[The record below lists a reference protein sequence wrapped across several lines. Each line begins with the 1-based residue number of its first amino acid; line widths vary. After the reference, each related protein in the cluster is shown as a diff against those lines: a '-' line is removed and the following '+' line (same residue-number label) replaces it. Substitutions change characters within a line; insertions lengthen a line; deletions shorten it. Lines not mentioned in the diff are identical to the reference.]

1 MVTLKVGHLKNS
13 SKGILLLFFT
23 IFSVILIQSMITD
36 QAFAFGTVDK
46 IPPNIITK
54 GDIYKISKIPTIVQ
68 FSVVAIDNVD
78 GQVQVDCDKT
88 PKTVF
93 NLGKTTV
100 RCLAI
105 DSSGNEARISFVVTV
120 GYEIVK
126 IPYWLKHTTAF
137 WVADQM
143 SDSEYAQT
151 LRYLLENE
159 IIHIPFYK
167 QTKNA
172 FAKEIP
178 VWIKT
183 NSQKWIAGDLSDDE
197 FSIGIQWMLERG
209 LIQI

>member
-1 MVTLKVGHLKNS
+1 MV
-13 SKGILLLFFT
+13 IEQ
-23 IFSVILIQSMITD
+23 IFAS
-36 QAFAFGTVDK
+36 GTADK
-46 IPPNIITK
+46 TPPNIITK
-54 GDIYKISKIPTIVQ
+54 GDIYKISKTPTIVP
-68 FSVVAIDNVD
+68 FSVIAIDNID
-78 GQVQVDCDKT
+78 GEVRADCDKT
-88 PKTVF
+88 LKTVF

-137 WVADQM
+137 WVSDQM
-143 SDSEYAQT
+143 SDSEYAKT
-151 LRYLLENE
+151 LQYLLEKE
-159 IIHIPFYK
+159 IIHIPFNK
-167 QTKNA
+167 QTTNE

-183 NSQKWIAGDLSDDE
+183 SSQKWIAGELSDDE

-209 LIQI
+209 LIQL

>member
-1 MVTLKVGHLKNS
+1 MVTE
-13 SKGILLLFFT
+13 
-23 IFSVILIQSMITD
+23 
-36 QAFAFGTVDK
+36 QAFASGKADK
-46 IPPNIITK
+46 TPPNIITQ
-54 GDIYKISKIPTIVQ
+54 GDIYKISKIPTIIP
-68 FSVVAIDNVD
+68 FSVEAIDNID
-78 GQVQVDCDKT
+78 GKVRIDCDKT

-105 DSSGNEARISFVVTV
+105 DSSGNEARVSFVVTV

-143 SDSEYAQT
+143 SDSEYTKT
-151 LRYLLENE
+151 LQYLLEKE
-159 IIHIPFYK
+159 IIHIPAYK
-167 QTKNA
+167 QTQND

-183 NSQKWIAGDLSDDE
+183 NSQKWIVGELSDDE

>member
-1 MVTLKVGHLKNS
+1 LETPKVGHLKNL
-13 SKGILLLFFT
+13 SKGILLSFFT
-23 IFSVILIQSMITD
+23 VFSVILFQFMVIE
-36 QAFAFGTVDK
+36 QAFASETPDK
-46 IPPNIITK
+46 TPPNIITK
-54 GDIYKISKIPTIVQ
+54 GDIYKISKIPIIIP
-68 FSVVAIDNVD
+68 FSVEAIDNVD
-78 GQVQVDCDKT
+78 GKVRVDCDKT

-105 DSSGNEARISFVVTV
+105 DSSGNEARVSFVVTV

-143 SDSEYAQT
+143 TDSEYTQT
-151 LRYLLENE
+151 LQYLLEKK
-159 IIHIPFYK
+159 IIHIPYYK
-167 QTKNA
+167 QIEND
-172 FAKEIP
+172 FDKEIP
-178 VWIKT
+178 IWIKT
-183 NSQKWIAGDLSDDE
+183 SSQKWIAGELSDDE

>member
-1 MVTLKVGHLKNS
+1 MAIPKVGLLKNS
-13 SKGILLLFFT
+13 SKGVLLLFFT
-23 IFSVILIQSMITD
+23 IFSVILFQSLVIE
-36 QAFAFGTVDK
+36 QAFASSISDK
-46 IPPNIITK
+46 TPPNIIIK
-54 GDIYKISKIPTIVQ
+54 GDIYKISKIPVVVP

-78 GQVQVDCDKT
+78 GEVRADCDKT
-88 PKTVF
+88 LKTVF

-143 SDSEYAQT
+143 SDSEYTKT
-151 LRYLLENE
+151 LQYLLEKE
-159 IIHIPFYK
+159 IIHIPAYK
-167 QTKNA
+167 QTQND

-178 VWIKT
+178 VWIKS
-183 NSQKWIAGDLSDDE
+183 NSQKWIAGELSDDE

>member
-1 MVTLKVGHLKNS
+1 LETTKVGRLKNL
-13 SKGILLLFFT
+13 SKGILLSFFT
-23 IFSVILIQSMITD
+23 VFSVILFQSMVIE
-36 QAFAFGTVDK
+36 QAFASETPDK
-46 IPPNIITK
+46 TPPNIVTK
-54 GDIYKISKIPTIVQ
+54 GDIYKISKIPIIVP
-68 FSVVAIDNVD
+68 FSVEAIDNVD
-78 GQVQVDCDKT
+78 GKVRVNCDKT

-105 DSSGNEARISFVVTV
+105 DSSGNEARASFVVTV

-143 SDSEYAQT
+143 TDSEYTQT
-151 LRYLLENE
+151 LQYLLEKE
-159 IIHIPFYK
+159 IIHIPYYK
-167 QTKNA
+167 QLEND
-172 FAKEIP
+172 FEKEIP
-178 VWIKT
+178 IWIKT
-183 NSQKWIAGDLSDDE
+183 SSQKWIAGELSDDE

>member
-1 MVTLKVGHLKNS
+1 MANLKVDHLRTPS
-13 SKGILLLFFT
+13 TCILLLFT
-23 IFSVILIQSMITD
+23 VFSAILIQSMIFD
-36 QAFAFGTVDK
+36 QAFASGSADK
-46 IPPNIITK
+46 TPPIIITQ
-54 GDIYKISKIPTIVQ
+54 GDIYKISKIPITIP
-68 FSVVAIDNVD
+68 FSITAIDNID

-88 PKTVF
+88 PQTVF
-93 NLGKTTV
+93 NTGKTTV

-105 DSSGNEARISFVVTV
+105 DSAGNEARISFVVTV

-126 IPYWLKHTTAF
+126 IPYWLKQTTAF

-143 SDSEYAQT
+143 SDSEYTKT
-151 LRYLLENE
+151 LQYLLENE
-159 IIHIPFYK
+159 IIHIPFSK

-183 NSQKWIAGDLSDDE
+183 NSQKWITGEFSDDE

>member
-1 MVTLKVGHLKNS
+1 MAALKVVHLKSS

-23 IFSVILIQSMITD
+23 IFSVILIQSTVIE
-36 QAFAFGTVDK
+36 QAFASGIDDK
-46 IPPNIITK
+46 TPPNIITK
-54 GDIYKISKIPTIVQ
+54 GDIYKISKIPTIVP
-68 FSVVAIDNVD
+68 FSVAAIDNVD
-78 GQVQVDCDKT
+78 GQVRIDCDKT

-143 SDSEYAQT
+143 SDSEYAKT
-151 LRYLLENE
+151 LQYLLEKE
-159 IIHIPFYK
+159 IIHIPFNK

-183 NSQKWIAGDLSDDE
+183 SSQKWIAGELSDDE